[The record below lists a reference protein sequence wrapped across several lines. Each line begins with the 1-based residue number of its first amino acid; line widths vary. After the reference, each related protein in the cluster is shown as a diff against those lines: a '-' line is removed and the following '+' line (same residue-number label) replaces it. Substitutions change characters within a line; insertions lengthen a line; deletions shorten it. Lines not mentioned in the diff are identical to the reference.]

1 MVSKLIP
8 NYQLRKGSGIDR
20 AMLVKFMHWTY
31 QELFPEQNFSHLA
44 KTVDRYLSTQTPIW
58 WVEVIDKP
66 ATSPIGCLWLGNA
79 IDQVEGD
86 RVTHIFLLYVSPS
99 HRRLGIGTALV
110 THAENWAKA
119 RGDRQIGLQ
128 VFVSNQPALNLYQK
142 LGFRSESILMVKS
155 LNEGRGKNI
164 GREN

>member
-8 NYQLRKGSGIDR
+8 NYQLRRGSGLDR

-44 KTVDRYLSTQTPIW
+44 KTVDRYLSIQTPIW
-58 WVEVIDKP
+58 WVEKMEKP
-66 ATSPIGCLWLGNA
+66 VTSPIGCLWVGNA

-86 RVTHIFLLYVSPS
+86 RVTHVFLLYVSPP
-99 HRRLGIGTALV
+99 HRRLGIGSALV

-128 VFVSNQPALNLYQK
+128 VFVSNQPALNLYHK
-142 LGFRSESILMVKS
+142 LGFQSESMLMVKS
-155 LNEGRGKNI
+155 LNEGKGKNI

>member
-1 MVSKLIP
+1 
-8 NYQLRKGSGIDR
+8 
-20 AMLVKFMHWTY
+20 MLVKFMHWTY

-44 KTVDRYLSTQTPIW
+44 KTVDRYLSIQTPIW
-58 WVEVIDKP
+58 WVEKMEKP
-66 ATSPIGCLWLGNA
+66 VTSPIGCLWVGNA

-86 RVTHIFLLYVSPS
+86 RVTHVFLLYVSPP
-99 HRRLGIGTALV
+99 HRRLGIGSALV

-128 VFVSNQPALNLYQK
+128 VFVSNQPALNLYHK
-142 LGFRSESILMVKS
+142 LGFQSESMLMVKS
-155 LNEGRGKNI
+155 LNEGKGKNI